1 MLGRK
6 GKANQEIEEYRDLI
20 ATPTEFAD
28 GFTSKAIIGVLFVA
42 FVMIPGNMY
51 LSLMV
56 GGSLG
61 AAAEWV
67 TIILFAEITKRS
79 FSSLTKQEV
88 YVLYYV
94 AAGLIA
100 AETGA
105 FEGLLWNQYLRQSPP
120 AQQFGIANL
129 IPDWWA
135 PPLESPALLQ
145 RTFLHQDW
153 IIPIVILLAHFVISR
168 VSWFT
173 MAYVLFRVNSDYE
186 RLPFP
191 FAPVAAQGA
200 TALAETTQGVES
212 WRWRVFSAGA
222 MIGLVFGVLYVAIP
236 AVSGALLTEP
246 IQLIPIPFVDFTQIT
261 GNFIPATPLGFTA
274 HLGPIFAGLV
284 MPFWGVM
291 GTFIGVVAH
300 SVANPFLYDLGYL
313 QIWQPGMGAIET
325 FFVNSVDFWMSF
337 GIGTTAAIAIIGIWQ
352 VVQGVRGAA
361 AHKTS
366 GGQGRSWAVPQG
378 RGDFP
383 IWVALGLYAVASMGL
398 IAIAWI
404 FLPAFTQFI
413 GFFLFFAFIFTPFQS
428 FVNARLVGMVGQT
441 ISIPYVREA
450 TIILSGYQGVDI
462 WFMPFPLGN
471 YGAQTQKFREIELT
485 GTRFTSIIKAEVW
498 MVPIVLFATF
508 LYSSY
513 IWKLAPIPS
522 ASYPFAQVMW
532 RLRALQTCI
541 WFTGTLKSEL
551 DVAPDREG
559 ATWVPSNLV
568 EGEWWY
574 WRVRAVEDEWVES
587 GGAQGAAGPWSSTH
601 AFYTHFGDGEPQEIA
616 AMPPGALMGADA
628 AARRVP
634 ANAFA
639 DNSEDTGIK
648 IQVQGLGPVTR
659 SLAGAGALIR
669 DALDDTSLIQG
680 LVSGDTPLIGL
691 ASTPRPALR
700 AASDKALPDGWV
712 YYFAVD
718 TDPNFSS
725 PWIQR
730 STDEP
735 WLFRAIK
742 PNIIAAGTIV
752 GLGSYFLLSI
762 LGLPVLL
769 VFGYVRAL
777 TTIPHWMVTEVIGA
791 MLARY
796 YFNKKY
802 GTKQWRTY
810 APVLAVGFAC
820 GMALMGMASV
830 AIALIQKSVS
840 VLIF

>member
-1 MLGRK
+1 
-6 GKANQEIEEYRDLI
+6 
-20 ATPTEFAD
+20 
-28 GFTSKAIIGVLFVA
+28 
-42 FVMIPGNMY
+42 
-51 LSLMV
+51 
-56 GGSLG
+56 
-61 AAAEWV
+61 
-67 TIILFAEITKRS
+67 
-79 FSSLTKQEV
+79 
-88 YVLYYV
+88 
-94 AAGLIA
+94 
-100 AETGA
+100 
-105 FEGLLWNQYLRQSPP
+105 
-120 AQQFGIANL
+120 
-129 IPDWWA
+129 
-135 PPLESPALLQ
+135 
-145 RTFLHQDW
+145 
-153 IIPIVILLAHFVISR
+153 
-168 VSWFT
+168 
-173 MAYVLFRVNSDYE
+173 
-186 RLPFP
+186 
-191 FAPVAAQGA
+191 
-200 TALAETTQGVES
+200 
-212 WRWRVFSAGA
+212 
-222 MIGLVFGVLYVAIP
+222 
-236 AVSGALLTEP
+236 
-246 IQLIPIPFVDFTQIT
+246 
-261 GNFIPATPLGFTA
+261 
-274 HLGPIFAGLV
+274 

-291 GTFIGVVAH
+291 GTFLGVVAH
-300 SVANPFLYDLGYL
+300 SIANPILHDLGYL

-361 AHKTS
+361 VHKAA
-366 GGQGRSWAVPQG
+366 GGKGRTWTVPEG

-383 IWVALGLYAVASMGL
+383 IWVALALYAVASAGL
-398 IAIAWI
+398 MIIAWI
-404 FLPAFTQFI
+404 FLPSFARFI

-485 GTRFTSIIKAEVW
+485 GTTFTSIIKAEIV

-541 WFTGTLKSEL
+541 WFTGTLKSEMH
-551 DVAPDREG
+551 VAPDREE
-559 ATWVPSNLV
+559 ATWIPSNLV

-574 WRVRAVEDEWVES
+574 WRVRAVEGEWVDS
-587 GGAQGAAGPWSSTH
+587 GGSQGAAGPWSSTH
-601 AFYTHFGDGEPQEIA
+601 AFYTHFGAGEPEEVS

-628 AARRVP
+628 SARTLRARAFDTSARDEGAAR
-634 ANAFA
+634 
-639 DNSEDTGIK
+639 
-648 IQVQGLGPVTR
+648 IQVRGLGPSMR
-659 SLAGAGALIR
+659 SLPGAIALIS
-669 DALDDTSLIQG
+669 DALDDTSGIAA
-680 LVSGDTPLIGL
+680 LVSGVEPVIGL
-691 ASTPRPALR
+691 AATPRPKLR
-700 AASDKALPDGWV
+700 ATSDDALPEGWV
-712 YYFAVD
+712 YYFSVD

-730 STDEP
+730 SSDES

-742 PNIIAAGTIV
+742 PNIIAAGTVV
-752 GLGSYFLLSI
+752 GLGSYILLSV

-802 GTKQWRTY
+802 GKKQWRTY

-820 GMALMGMASV
+820 GMALMGMASIS
-830 AIALIQKSVS
+830 IALIQKSVS

>member
-1 MLGRK
+1 MLGRRRTHSNK
-6 GKANQEIEEYRDLI
+6 EIEEYRDLLE
-20 ATPTEFAD
+20 TPTEFEE
-28 GFTSKAIIGVLFVA
+28 GFTSKAIVGVLFVA
-42 FVMIPGNMY
+42 FIMVPGNMY

-79 FSSLTKQEV
+79 FTSLKRQEV

-105 FEGLLWNQYLRQSPP
+105 FNGLLWNQYLRQSPP
-120 AQQFGIANL
+120 AKQFGIANL

-135 PPLESPALLQ
+135 PPLGSEALLN
-145 RTFLHQDW
+145 RTFLHHDW
-153 IIPIVILLAHFVISR
+153 ILPIVLLLAGVVIMR
-168 VSWFT
+168 LSWFT
-173 MAYVLFRVNSDYE
+173 MAYTLFRINSDYE

-200 TALAETTQGVES
+200 TALAETTQGVAT

-222 MIGLVFGVLYVAIP
+222 MIGMVFGTLYVAIP
-236 AVSGALLTEP
+236 AITGALLTEP

-274 HLGPIFAGLV
+274 HLGPIFMGLV

-291 GTFIGVVAH
+291 GTFLGVVAH
-300 SVANPFLYDLGYL
+300 SIANPILHSMGYL

-337 GIGTTAAIAIIGIWQ
+337 GIGTTIAIAIIGLYE
-352 VVQGVRGAA
+352 VARGLIGAKAA
-361 AHKTS
+361 S
-366 GGQGRSWAVPQG
+366 GGSAPRTWEPPSG

-383 IWVALGLYAVASMGL
+383 IWVAIGLYAVSAGGIIL
-398 IAIAWI
+398 IASLLLEEFGRFVW
-404 FLPAFTQFI
+404 
-413 GFFLFFAFIFTPFQS
+413 FFLFFGFVFTPFQS
-428 FVNARLVGMVGQT
+428 FVNARLVGMVGQSV
-441 ISIPYVREA
+441 SIPYVREA
-450 TIILSGYQGVDI
+450 TIILSGYKGIDI

-471 YGAQTQKFREIELT
+471 YGRQTQKFREIELT
-485 GTRFTSIIKAEVW
+485 GTRFTSIIKAEVV
-498 MVPIVLFATF
+498 MVPVMLFTSF
-508 LYSSY
+508 LYASY

-541 WFTGTLKSEL
+541 WYTGTLRSEMAV
-551 DVAPDREG
+551 DESGTEARWE
-559 ATWVPSNLV
+559 PSNLV
-568 EGEWWY
+568 ADQWWY
-574 WRVRAVEDEWVES
+574 WRARAVDPEWVES
-587 GGAQGAAGPWSSTH
+587 RGKRGQAGPWTDKQ
-601 AFYTHFGDGEPQEIA
+601 AFYTYFGEGQPHLVPPMPPRALVSSSANREVDALGAGGSRQSTGPPVTALQPEMDELPGIRELVA
-616 AMPPGALMGADA
+616 PAVPPGALEA
-628 AARRVP
+628 AVAEIGIVRTARP
-634 ANAFA
+634 
-639 DNSEDTGIK
+639 G
-648 IQVQGLGPVTR
+648 
-659 SLAGAGALIR
+659 
-669 DALDDTSLIQG
+669 
-680 LVSGDTPLIGL
+680 
-691 ASTPRPALR
+691 LR
-700 AASDKALPDGWV
+700 AQSEVPLPAGWQ
-712 YYFAVD
+712 YYFLAD

-742 PNIIAAGTIV
+742 PRII
-752 GLGSYFLLSI
+752 GLGTTVALVSYIVLS
-762 LGLPVLL
+762 LFGLPVLL

-791 MLARY
+791 LLARY
-796 YFNKKY
+796 YFSKKY
-802 GTKQWRTY
+802 GVKQWRTY

-820 GMALMGMASV
+820 GMALMGMASIS
-830 AIALIQKSVS
+830 IALIQKSVS

>member
-1 MLGRK
+1 MLRRK
-6 GKANQEIEEYRDLI
+6 GNANQEVEEYRDLLE
-20 ATPTEFAD
+20 TPTEFED
-28 GFTSKAIIGVLFVA
+28 GFTRKAILGVFFVA
-42 FVMIPGNMY
+42 FIMIPGNMY

-79 FSSLTKQEV
+79 FTSLTRQEV

-145 RTFLHQDW
+145 RTFLHTDW
-153 IIPIVILLAHFVISR
+153 IIPIGLLLAQFVISR

-173 MAYVLFRVNSDYE
+173 MAYVLFRLNSDYE

-212 WRWRVFSAGA
+212 WRWRAFSAGA
-222 MIGLVFGVLYVAIP
+222 MIGMVFGTLYVAIP
-236 AVSGALLTEP
+236 AISGSLLTKP
-246 IQLIPIPFVDFTQIT
+246 IQLIPIPFVDFTQVT

-291 GTFIGVVAH
+291 GTFLGVVAH
-300 SVANPFLYDLGYL
+300 SVANPILYDLGYL
-313 QIWQPGMGAIET
+313 EIWQPGMGAIET

-337 GIGTTAAIAIIGIWQ
+337 GIGTTIAIALIGIWQ
-352 VVQGVRGAA
+352 VFQGVRTARAA
-361 AHKTS
+361 RAS
-366 GGQGRSWAVPQG
+366 GGESRQWAVPEG

-383 IWVALGLYAVASMGL
+383 LWIALSLYSLTAAGL
-398 IAIAWI
+398 IVIAWI
-404 FLPAFTQFI
+404 FLPAFHQFI
-413 GFFLFFAFIFTPFQS
+413 WFFLFFGFVLTPLQS

-441 ISIPYVREA
+441 IEIPYVREA
-450 TIILSGYQGVDI
+450 TIIFSGYQGVDI

-485 GTRFTSIIKAEVW
+485 GTKFTSIIKAEIV

-522 ASYPFAQVMW
+522 ASYPYAQVMW

-551 DVAPDREG
+551 TESPERNS
-559 ATWVPSNLV
+559 ATWLPSNLV

-574 WRVRAVEDEWVES
+574 WRVRAADSKWIES
-587 GGAQGAAGPWSSTH
+587 QGKRGEAGPWSSKR
-601 AFYTHFGDGEPQEIA
+601 AFYTHFREGLPEHVLS
-616 AMPPGALMGADA
+616 MPPGALEETAPAAPGGLGLRAEGPATVSLPDA
-628 AARRVP
+628 AELV
-634 ANAFA
+634 
-639 DNSEDTGIK
+639 
-648 IQVQGLGPVTR
+648 
-659 SLAGAGALIR
+659 R
-669 DALDDTSLIQG
+669 DAVASPDRLPELIE
-680 LVSGDTPLIGL
+680 GDRPVIGI
-691 ASTPRPALR
+691 ATTPRPALR
-700 AASDKALPDGWV
+700 ASSDQALPAGWE

-718 TDPNFSS
+718 TDPNFTS

-730 STDEP
+730 SSDEP

-742 PNIIAAGTIV
+742 KEIIIAGTVV
-752 GLGSYFLLSI
+752 GLGSYIFLSAF
-762 LGLPVLL
+762 GLPILL

-777 TTIPHWMVTEVIGA
+777 TTIPHWMITEVIGA

-796 YFNKKY
+796 YFWGRY
-802 GTKQWRTY
+802 GRQQWRTY

-820 GMALMGMASV
+820 GMALMGMASIS
-830 AIALIQKSVS
+830 IALIQKSVS

>member
-1 MLGRK
+1 MLGGK
-6 GKANQEIEEYRDLI
+6 SKANQEIEEYRDLI
-20 ATPTEFAD
+20 ATPTEFED
-28 GFTSKAIIGVLFVA
+28 GFTSKAIIGVFFVA

-79 FSSLTKQEV
+79 FTSLTKQEV

-135 PPLESPALLQ
+135 PPLDSPALLQ

-153 IIPIVILLAHFVISR
+153 MIPIVILLAHFVISR
-168 VSWFT
+168 ISWFT

-236 AVSGALLTEP
+236 AISGALLTEP

-291 GTFIGVVAH
+291 GTFLGVVAH
-300 SVANPFLYDLGYL
+300 SIANPILHDLGYL

-361 AHKTS
+361 AHKAA
-366 GGQGRSWAVPQG
+366 GGAGRTWDVPAG
-378 RGDFP
+378 RGDFS
-383 IWVALGLYAVASMGL
+383 IWVALGLYAVASAGL
-398 IAIAWI
+398 IVIAWI
-404 FLPAFTQFI
+404 FLPSFFRFI

-485 GTRFTSIIKAEVW
+485 GTKFTSIIKAEIV

-541 WFTGTLKSEL
+541 WFTGTLKSEMQ
-551 DVAPDREG
+551 VAPDREE
-559 ATWVPSNLV
+559 ATWIPSNLV

-587 GGAQGAAGPWSSTH
+587 DGAQGQVGPWSSTN
-601 AFYTHFGDGEPQEIA
+601 AFYTHFTEGSPQGVT
-616 AMPPGALMGADA
+616 AMPPGALMGADGGAGSA
-628 AARRVP
+628 AQS
-634 ANAFA
+634 AFP
-639 DNSEDTGIK
+639 DPVDEGLVNF
-648 IQVQGLGPVTR
+648 QVHGLGPQTTSFSGV
-659 SLAGAGALIR
+659 ADLIR
-669 DALDDTSLIQG
+669 DAVDDTSRIRSLT
-680 LVSGDTPLIGL
+680 SGDHPIIGL
-691 ASTPRPALR
+691 SGTPRPALR
-700 AASDKALPDGWV
+700 ATSEQALPAGWM

-730 STDEP
+730 SSDEP

-742 PNIIAAGTIV
+742 PGIIAAGTIV
-752 GLGSYFLLSI
+752 GLASYILLSV

-820 GMALMGMASV
+820 GMALMGMASIS
-830 AIALIQKSVS
+830 IALIQKSVS

>member
-1 MLGRK
+1 MLGRRNSNSNK
-6 GKANQEIEEYRDLI
+6 EIEEYRDLLE
-20 ATPTEFAD
+20 TPTEFEE
-28 GFTSKAIIGVLFVA
+28 GFTSKAVIGVLFVA
-42 FVMIPGNMY
+42 FIMVPGNMY

-79 FSSLTKQEV
+79 FTSLKRQEV

-105 FEGLLWNQYLRQSPP
+105 FQGLLWNQYLRQSPP
-120 AQQFGIANL
+120 AKQFGIANL

-135 PPLESPALLQ
+135 PPLESEALLN
-145 RTFLHQDW
+145 RTFLHADW
-153 IIPIVILLAHFVISR
+153 ILPIVLLLAGVLIMR
-168 VSWFT
+168 LSWFT
-173 MAYVLFRVNSDYE
+173 MAYALFRINSDYE

-222 MIGLVFGVLYVAIP
+222 MIGLVFGTLYVAIP
-236 AVSGALLTEP
+236 AITGALLTEP

-274 HLGPIFAGLV
+274 HLGPVFMGLV

-291 GTFIGVVAH
+291 GTFLGVVAH
-300 SVANPFLYDLGYL
+300 SVANPILHSLGYL
-313 QIWQPGMGAIET
+313 TIWQPGMGAIET

-337 GIGTTAAIAIIGIWQ
+337 GIGTTIAIAIIGVYQ
-352 VVQGVRGAA
+352 VVRGLMGARNS
-361 AHKTS
+361 S
-366 GGQGRSWAVPQG
+366 GEQVNRTWAPPPG

-383 IWVALGLYAVASMGL
+383 IWVAMGLYAVSAAGIIL
-398 IAIAWI
+398 IASI
-404 FLPAFTQFI
+404 FLEEFGRFVW
-413 GFFLFFAFIFTPFQS
+413 FFLFFGFIFTPFQS
-428 FVNARLVGMVGQT
+428 FVNARLVGMVGQSV
-441 ISIPYVREA
+441 SIPYVREA
-450 TIILSGYQGVDI
+450 TIILSDYKGIDI

-471 YGAQTQKFREIELT
+471 YGRQTQKFREIELT
-485 GTRFTSIIKAEVW
+485 GTKFTSIIKAEIV
-498 MVPIVLFATF
+498 MVPVMLFTSF
-508 LYSSY
+508 LYASY

-522 ASYPFAQVMW
+522 ASYPYAQVMW
-532 RLRALQTCI
+532 RLQALQTCI
-541 WFTGTLKSEL
+541 WYTGTLKSEMTV
-551 DVAPDREG
+551 DESGTEANWE
-559 ATWVPSNLV
+559 PSNLV
-568 EGEWWY
+568 EGQWWY
-574 WRVRAVEDEWVES
+574 WRVRAVDSDWLES
-587 GGAQGAAGPWSSTH
+587 KGKRGEAGPWTEKE
-601 AFYTHFGDGEPQEIA
+601 AFYTHYAEGQPDLVPK
-616 AMPPGALMGADA
+616 MPPGALLSSGLDRDVEDPGGDQRGTGPPVLARPPAAEAMRGIMELVSA
-628 AARRVP
+628 AAP
-634 ANAFA
+634 
-639 DNSEDTGIK
+639 
-648 IQVQGLGPVTR
+648 P
-659 SLAGAGALIR
+659 GALEATAQ
-669 DALDDTSLIQG
+669 D
-680 LVSGDTPLIGL
+680 IGIVRT
-691 ASTPRPALR
+691 ARPILR
-700 AASDKALPDGWV
+700 AQAEEPLPPGWQ
-712 YYFAVD
+712 YYFMVD

-742 PNIIAAGTIV
+742 PNIIALGTTV
-752 GLGSYFLLSI
+752 GLGSYILLSI

-791 MLARY
+791 LLARY
-796 YFNKKY
+796 YFSKKY
-802 GTKQWRTY
+802 GTKEWRTY

-820 GMALMGMASV
+820 GMALMGMASIS
-830 AIALIQKSVS
+830 IALIQKSVS

>member
-1 MLGRK
+1 LLGRNK
-6 GKANQEIEEYRDLI
+6 NANQEIEEYRDLLP
-20 ATPTEFAD
+20 TPTEYAD
-28 GFTSKAIIGVLFVA
+28 GFTSKAIVGVLFVA

-56 GGSLG
+56 GGNLG

-79 FSSLTKQEV
+79 FSSLSRQEV

-105 FEGLLWNQYLRQSPP
+105 FEGLLWNQYLRQSPA

-135 PPLESPALLQ
+135 PPLNSPALLQ
-145 RTFLHQDW
+145 RTFFHTDW
-153 IIPIVILLAHFVISR
+153 IVPIAILMAHMVISR

-200 TALAETTQGVES
+200 TALAETTQGLDS

-222 MIGLVFGVLYVAIP
+222 MIGMVFGTLYVAIP
-236 AVSGALLTEP
+236 AISGALLTEP

-284 MPFWGVM
+284 MPFWGVV
-291 GTFIGVVAH
+291 GTFIGIVAH
-300 SVANPFLYDLGYL
+300 SVANPILHAYGYL
-313 QIWQPGMGAIET
+313 EIWQPGMGAIET

-337 GIGTTAAIAIIGIWQ
+337 GIGTTISIALIGIWQ
-352 VVQGVRGAA
+352 VISGMRKNAADVAAGGA
-361 AHKTS
+361 
-366 GGQGRSWAVPQG
+366 GRTWAPPPG

-383 IWVALGLYAVASMGL
+383 IWVALALYALATCGL
-398 IAIAWI
+398 IFIAWI
-404 FLPAFTQFI
+404 FLPSFAQFW
-413 GFFLFFAFIFTPFQS
+413 GFFLFFGFIFTPFQS

-462 WFMPFPLGN
+462 WFMPFPVGN

-485 GTRFTSIIKAEVW
+485 GTNFRSIIRAELV

-508 LYSSY
+508 MYSSY

-522 ASYPFAQVMW
+522 ASYPYAQVMW

-541 WFTGTLKSEL
+541 WFTGTLKSEMT
-551 DVAPDREG
+551 VAPQG
-559 ATWVPSNLV
+559 AAATWKPANLV
-568 EGEWWY
+568 GEQWWY
-574 WRVRAVEDEWVES
+574 WKARVADEEWVAT
-587 GGAQGAAGPWSSTH
+587 GGKQGTAGPWTIAH
-601 AFYTHFGDGEPQEIA
+601 AFYTRFAQSDILPPP
-616 AMPPGALMGADA
+616 MPPGALRIPDSPK
-628 AARRVP
+628 V
-634 ANAFA
+634 
-639 DNSEDTGIK
+639 D
-648 IQVQGLGPVTR
+648 GL
-659 SLAGAGALIR
+659 ALR
-669 DALDDTSLIQG
+669 
-680 LVSGDTPLIGL
+680 
-691 ASTPRPALR
+691 ASTPQGLQPLPASMQPLLAEAVDADELVALSDPTALR
-700 AASDKALPDGWV
+700 VGLMASPRPGLSVVADRALPAGWQF
-712 YYFAVD
+712 YFAVD

-730 STDEP
+730 SSDEP

-742 PNIIAAGTIV
+742 PNIIMAGTAV
-752 GLGSYFLLSI
+752 GLASYVILSI
-762 LGLPVLL
+762 LGLPILL

-777 TTIPHWMVTEVIGA
+777 TTIPHWMVTEIIGA
-791 MLARY
+791 LLARY
-796 YFNKKY
+796 YFWNKY
-802 GTKQWRTY
+802 GRKEWRTY

-820 GMALMGMASV
+820 GMALMGMASIS
-830 AIALIQKSVS
+830 IALIQKSVS

>member
-1 MLGRK
+1 MLRRK
-6 GKANQEIEEYRDLI
+6 SNANQEVEEYRDLLE
-20 ATPTEFAD
+20 TPTQFED
-28 GFTSKAIIGVLFVA
+28 GFTRKAILGVFFVA

-79 FSSLTKQEV
+79 FTSLTRQEV

-145 RTFLHQDW
+145 RTFLHTDW
-153 IIPIVILLAHFVISR
+153 IIPISLLLAQFVISR

-173 MAYVLFRVNSDYE
+173 MAYALFRLNSDYE

-212 WRWRVFSAGA
+212 WRWRAFSAGA
-222 MIGLVFGVLYVAIP
+222 MIGLVFGTLYVAIP
-236 AVSGALLTEP
+236 AISGSLLTKP
-246 IQLIPIPFVDFTQIT
+246 IQLIPIPFVDFTQVT

-291 GTFIGVVAH
+291 GTFLGVVAH
-300 SVANPFLYDLGYL
+300 SVANPILYDLGYL

-337 GIGTTAAIAIIGIWQ
+337 GIGTTIAIALIGIWQ
-352 VVQGVRGAA
+352 VVQGLRNAA
-361 AHKTS
+361 AARAS
-366 GGQGRSWAVPQG
+366 GRGGGSWAVPEG

-383 IWVALGLYAVASMGL
+383 MWIALTLYGLTAAGL
-398 IAIAWI
+398 IVIAWI
-404 FLPAFTQFI
+404 FLPAFHQFI
-413 GFFLFFAFIFTPFQS
+413 WFFLFFGFVLTPFQS

-441 ISIPYVREA
+441 IEIPYVREA

-471 YGAQTQKFREIELT
+471 YGSQTQKFREIELT
-485 GTRFTSIIKAEVW
+485 GTKFTSIIKAEVV

-522 ASYPFAQVMW
+522 ASYPYAQVMW

-551 DVAPDREG
+551 KESPERNS

-574 WRVRAVEDEWVES
+574 WRVRAADSKWIES
-587 GGAQGAAGPWSSTH
+587 QGKFGEAGPWSEKR
-601 AFYTHFGDGEPQEIA
+601 AFYTHFGESMPTDVPTL
-616 AMPPGALMGADA
+616 PPGALEKAAPAAGGYEVRAEGPAATGLPHAAD
-628 AARRVP
+628 
-634 ANAFA
+634 
-639 DNSEDTGIK
+639 
-648 IQVQGLGPVTR
+648 
-659 SLAGAGALIR
+659 LIR
-669 DALDDTSLIQG
+669 DAVATPDRIPE
-680 LVSGDTPLIGL
+680 LVEGERPVIGVVD
-691 ASTPRPALR
+691 TPRPALL
-700 AASDKALPDGWV
+700 AASAQALPEGWE

-718 TDPNFSS
+718 TDPNFTS

-742 PNIIAAGTIV
+742 PNLIVAGTVV
-752 GLGSYFLLSI
+752 GLGSYILLSAF
-762 LGLPVLL
+762 GLPILL

-777 TTIPHWMVTEVIGA
+777 TTIPHWMITEVIGA

-796 YFNKKY
+796 YFWNRY
-802 GTKQWRTY
+802 GRQQWRTY

-820 GMALMGMASV
+820 GMALMGMASIS
-830 AIALIQKSVS
+830 IALIQKSVS